1 MQKVSRHGKKIRSVS
16 GKSSKCCKPE
26 ISTHFVF
33 RMKLNDIFY
42 GIL

>member
-16 GKSSKCCKPE
+16 GKSNN
-26 ISTHFVF
+26 FVF